1 MIFSK
6 NVLYCASMSFVETI
20 EKIVHNTS
28 QSSERI
34 PLVPSPKLQDIIDKS
49 KILGLFNQLRD
60 LPVKTEEEVINDGK
74 KMVVVAKWGDEVR
87 NNSQIIVSIT
97 ESSISFIGNYVD
109 NQYIRL
115 EGKNMYDSKKIKES
129 LKNTFL
135 NPQIART

>member
-1 MIFSK
+1 
-6 NVLYCASMSFVETI
+6 MSFVETI